1 MKTTGSNRSRLSNI
15 ENHLQKLEKKYDDH
29 IIAHIV
35 EDLDCETFT
44 NSGRY
49 MYTYNDL
56 AQKYN
61 TSASTI
67 SRIAEEHGLS
77 RRNKSIIS

>member
-1 MKTTGSNRSRLSNI
+1 MSKVGSNRTRLNNL
-15 ENHLQKLEKKYDDH
+15 ETRVQKLERQYDAH
-29 IIAHIV
+29 IISHIV

-77 RRNKSIIS
+77 RRNRNRIS